1 MERLS
6 ERKHNILKAVVEEYI
21 REAKEVSSG
30 DLHGKYFS
38 AISSATIRAELAAL
52 TDMGFLA
59 QPHTSAGR
67 SPTPKAYKYYVEYFV
82 NRKPLQKR
90 EVQLI
95 DASFAAKFNAVEDI
109 VRTTAK
115 VISDVTNYTSVIVLQ
130 NVDGVEIK
138 EIKLVGLDS
147 HSALV
152 IIITDSGI
160 IRDKV
165 ISLRNVVDEEFI
177 SSAVLML
184 NKIFG
189 GRRVSEL
196 EDAMNSVD
204 RELNEFK
211 ELFDNVV
218 AMLQAYSSV
227 TDESVFMEGESK
239 MLDYPEADIGSAKK
253 FLSIIDNK
261 SLVGALIDSADD
273 IEFSV
278 KIGKDETQGMEKCAV
293 ISAKYKVNGREIG
306 SAGVIGPERMD
317 YSKVMSVL
325 SYIGKTLNAVRG
337 REDKKGD
344 NDER

>member
-1 MERLS
+1 MEKLP

-21 REAKEVSSG
+21 REAKVVSSG
-30 DLHGKYFS
+30 ELQTKYFS
-38 AISSATIRAELAAL
+38 SISSATIRAELAAL
-52 TDMGFLA
+52 TDMGFLC

-67 SPTPKAYKYYVEYFV
+67 SPTPRAYKYYVEYFV
-82 NRKPLQKR
+82 NRKPLQKKD
-90 EVQLI
+90 VQLI

-115 VISDVTNYTSVIVLQ
+115 VISDITNYTSVIVLQ

-138 EIKLVGLDS
+138 QIKLVCLDS

-165 ISLRNVVDEEFI
+165 INLKNRVDDEFI
-177 SSAVLML
+177 ANASLML

-189 GRRVSEL
+189 GKRVGEL
-196 EDAMNSVD
+196 DEAMASVD
-204 RELNEFK
+204 RELDEFK

-239 MLDYPEADIGSAKK
+239 MLDYPEADMGSAKK

-261 SLVGALIDSADD
+261 SLMGALIDTADD

-278 KIGKDETQGMEKCAV
+278 KIGKDETQGMDRCAV
-293 ISAKYKVNGREIG
+293 ISAKYKVNGKELG

-325 SYIGKTLNAVRG
+325 SYVGKTLNAVRG
-337 REDKKGD
+337 RNEKGEED
-344 NDER
+344 E

>member
-21 REAKEVSSG
+21 KEARQISSG
-30 DLHGKYFS
+30 ELQEKYFS
-38 AISSATIRAELAAL
+38 SISSATIRSELAAL
-52 TDMGFLA
+52 SDMGYLA

-67 SPTPKAYKYYVEYFV
+67 CPTPKAYKYYVEFFV
-82 NRKPLQKR
+82 NRRPLQKKEIR
-90 EVQLI
+90 LI
-95 DASFAAKFNAVEDI
+95 DSSFASKFNAVEDI

-130 NVDGVEIK
+130 NVGGVLIK
-138 EIKLVGLDS
+138 EIKLVGLDE
-147 HSALV
+147 HTALV

-165 ISLRNVVDEEFI
+165 ITLKNVVDEEFLH
-177 SSAVLML
+177 SAVLML

-189 GRRVSEL
+189 GKAVSEL
-196 EDAMNSVD
+196 ETAASTVD

-218 AMLQAYSSV
+218 AILKAYSSV

-239 MLDYPEADIGSAKK
+239 MLNYPEADIGSAQK
-253 FLSIIDNK
+253 FLSIVDNK
-261 SLVGALIDSADD
+261 SLVAALIDTTDD
-273 IEFSV
+273 IEFNV
-278 KIGKDETQGMEKCAV
+278 RIGKDETQGMEKCAV
-293 ISAKYKVNGREIG
+293 ISAKYKVNGRDVG
-306 SAGVIGPERMD
+306 YAGVIGPERMD

-325 SYIGKTLNAVRG
+325 SYIGRSLNTG
-337 REDKKGD
+337 KGD
-344 NDER
+344 KNEEE